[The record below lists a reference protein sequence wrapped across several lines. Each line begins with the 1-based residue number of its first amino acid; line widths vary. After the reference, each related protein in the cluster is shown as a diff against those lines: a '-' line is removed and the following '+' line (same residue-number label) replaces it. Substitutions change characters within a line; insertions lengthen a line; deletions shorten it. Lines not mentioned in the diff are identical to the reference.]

1 MADITPHIS
10 YEGSLGLPDGYRVI
24 VVRVAGRDRCF
35 PIGPNGH
42 PLARTGYPSIDEAR
56 QLIETFRA
64 AARAPDTGRLPPSA
78 LPPER
83 QQDLEPLMDTV
94 MRVEIRGIYVAL
106 LGILLG
112 GDPVMW
118 VLELPARHDSRSS
131 KIFRDETAAVEAYES
146 LCAELSMKYIETR
159 LDDSDGDS

>member
-1 MADITPHIS
+1 MVDFAKNIT
-10 YEGSLGLPDGYRVI
+10 YEGSLALADGYRVI
-24 VVRVAGRDRCF
+24 VVRAGGRDRCF

-56 QLIETFRA
+56 QLIDTFRDT
-64 AARAPDTGRLPPSA
+64 ARAPDTDRLPPSA

-112 GDPVMW
+112 GEPVMW
-118 VLELPARHDSRSS
+118 VLELPARHGSRSS

-146 LCAELSMKYIETR
+146 LCAELSLKYIETR
-159 LDDSDGDS
+159 LDDRGTDS